1 MKIAVDFDDVIVD
14 TMVEFLKTWNKT
26 FHGDDTVNYLTR
38 NRVNNWNLPDL
49 LNVPVGVIKEIYASI
64 EYALVPEIYNAAAT
78 MNRLRRDGHELVVL
92 SANPDYKALRRKLN
106 MLGLQKIR
114 LQEGIGHKAGW
125 CRDNNIDVMVEDR
138 PKYLKGCVTV
148 GVHAIR
154 FIQQWNRMPG
164 GFGNPPY
171 EHNAHSWAQ
180 VYQVIQQIDRTT
192 PVGPKSPKDFFLK
205 VGDRHGA
212 LVTGPTPMPDF
223 PNAGPVVGQT
233 VTNAKGAKQ
242 SHIAGRYDLLP
253 HLAVKEVA
261 KVLAEGAEKYGEDNW
276 KDLGID
282 EILNHVYN
290 HTVDYLVE
298 ANTEDLSHAAC
309 RILMALQLQ
318 IEAER
323 EENG

>member
-192 PVGPKSPKDFFLK
+192 PVSPKSPKDFFLK
-205 VGDRHGA
+205 VGDRPK
-212 LVTGPTPMPDF
+212 VKVQDF
-223 PNAGPVVGQT
+223 FKEPVEDEV
-233 VTNAKGAKQ
+233 VTNANGAKQ
-242 SHIAGRYDLLP
+242 SFIAGRYDLLP
-253 HLAVKEVA
+253 HLAIKEVA
-261 KVLAEGAEKYGEDNW
+261 KVLGEGAEKYGVDNW
-276 KDLGID
+276 RGLSID

>member
-1 MKIAVDFDDVIVD
+1 
-14 TMVEFLKTWNKT
+14 
-26 FHGDDTVNYLTR
+26 
-38 NRVNNWNLPDL
+38 
-49 LNVPVGVIKEIYASI
+49 
-64 EYALVPEIYNAAAT
+64 
-78 MNRLRRDGHELVVL
+78 
-92 SANPDYKALRRKLN
+92 
-106 MLGLQKIR
+106 
-114 LQEGIGHKAGW
+114 
-125 CRDNNIDVMVEDR
+125 MVEDR

-192 PVGPKSPKDFFLK
+192 PVSPKSPKDFFLK
-205 VGDRHGA
+205 VGDRPK
-212 LVTGPTPMPDF
+212 VKVQDF
-223 PNAGPVVGQT
+223 FKEPVEDEV
-233 VTNAKGAKQ
+233 VTNANGAKQ
-242 SHIAGRYDLLP
+242 SFIAGRYDLLP
-253 HLAVKEVA
+253 HLAIKEVA
-261 KVLAEGAEKYGEDNW
+261 KVLGEGAEKYGVDNW
-276 KDLGID
+276 RGLSID